1 MPQITVTLTDEAYW
15 ELRQIEK
22 GLKSALVK
30 EAVMCAVAACH
41 YEPEAYRAYVR
52 GGPTRAR
59 EKLAQIDAR
68 KDPYQTKVDVGE
80 EE

>member
-22 GLKSALVK
+22 GLKSAFVN
-30 EAVMCAVAACH
+30 EAVMCAVAACD

-59 EKLAQIDAR
+59 EKLGQIDAR

>member
-1 MPQITVTLTDEAYW
+1 MPQITVTLSDEAYW
-15 ELRQIEK
+15 ELRQIVK
-22 GLKSALVK
+22 GLQSAFVN

-68 KDPYQTKVDVGE
+68 LNPHQTKLNIGE